1 MKHQRKDKEKVKYRN
16 RNEFSHELEDRKYH
30 QRVIK
35 IRKKELEENLFDK
48 ETEEYLDEL
57 NIRIR

>member
-35 IRKKELEENLFDK
+35 MRKKELEENLFDK
-48 ETEEYLDEL
+48 ETEENLDEL

>member
-35 IRKKELEENLFDK
+35 MRKKELEENLFDK

>member
-1 MKHQRKDKEKVKYRN
+1 MKHQRKDKEKGKYRN
-16 RNEFSHELEDRKYH
+16 RNEFTHELEERKYH

-35 IRKKELEENLFDK
+35 MRKKELEENLFDK